1 MKVSRSKLNQII
13 KEEIRK
19 IREGVQ
25 DLDLAQSMSSS
36 EVDSTSK
43 DEPDDKKD
51 KVKKDKEG
59 MSASAAKKTRT
70 QTY

>member
-25 DLDLAQSMSSS
+25 DLDLAQSQ
-36 EVDSTSK
+36 K
-43 DEPDDKKD
+43 RQRRDERF
-51 KVKKDKEG
+51 
-59 MSASAAKKTRT
+59 SC
-70 QTY
+70 